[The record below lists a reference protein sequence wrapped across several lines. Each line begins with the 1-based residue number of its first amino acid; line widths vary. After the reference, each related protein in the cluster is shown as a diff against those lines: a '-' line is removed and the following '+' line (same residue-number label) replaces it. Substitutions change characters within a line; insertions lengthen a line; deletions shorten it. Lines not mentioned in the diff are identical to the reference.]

1 MKYFSLLCL
10 VCLIFSCNDARDTHT
25 KSPVTACE
33 TVLQKLR
40 ECIGAEVV
48 LVGECTETSAKDL
61 LDLECM
67 DLLNAVGIISSTQ
80 PYAKDRRV

>member
-10 VCLIFSCNDARDTHT
+10 ACLILSCNETRNTHT

-40 ECIGAEVV
+40 ECVGAEVV
-48 LVGECTETSAKDL
+48 LVGQCVEDSAKEM

-67 DLLNAVGIISSTQ
+67 ELLDAIGIISSAQSHT
-80 PYAKDRRV
+80 AERRI